1 MPSEPWDIPCLHSKP
16 NTHEEAEE
24 DGEEIG
30 ECAHCF
36 LMRFFGND
44 DGEAVRV
51 HLEVAGEGLV
61 ATT

>member
-1 MPSEPWDIPCLHSKP
+1 MP
-16 NTHEEAEE
+16 TFEAKYPR
-24 DGEEIG
+24 GG
-30 ECAHCF
+30 RGGWRGNRGMCALLF
-36 LMRFFGND
+36 DEVFGND